1 MSDGKVREWIG
12 KDSYEMILNSVDS
25 GILEPD
31 QIRSL
36 AYGLSKKV
44 GGAHDMRM
52 PRKVEADRDEMVR
65 IFRGWY
71 EKGNLHMLTT
81 EQAVK
86 RLIEVIKSD
95 IVDFPPLAHALQK
108 SLDSVH
114 ADHGGFVS
122 NHPMDEY
129 AEKARKVIGEAA
141 WEFMMGAVDEGDLG
155 PYQMKGLA
163 FMLGKKVGG
172 DHKQRLHRID
182 HNDYRREM
190 MLIFQDWWRWTSEE
204 SAVALT
210 SPVQRLVDLLETANI
225 GNYPLANELKKT
237 LQKKKNSPE
246 QGSFSIQSRCQTKY
260 DLIATGSPVD
270 QLADQQDN
278 NEDGSASFGRFYAV

>member
-1 MSDGKVREWIG
+1 
-12 KDSYEMILNSVDS
+12 
-25 GILEPD
+25 
-31 QIRSL
+31 
-36 AYGLSKKV
+36 
-44 GGAHDMRM
+44 MRM

-71 EKGNLHMLTT
+71 EKGNLHTLRT

-86 RLIEVIKSD
+86 RLVEVIRSD
-95 IVDFPPLAHALQK
+95 AVYFPRLAHDLQK
-108 SLDSVH
+108 AVDTDSVH

-141 WEFMMGAVDEGDLG
+141 WELVMGAVDEGDLG

-172 DHKQRLHRID
+172 DHKQRFQRID
-182 HNDYRREM
+182 NSDYRREM
-190 MLIFQDWWRWTSEE
+190 MLILHDWWRWTSEE
-204 SAVALT
+204 SVVALT

-225 GNYPLANELKKT
+225 GNYPLANELKKAEAAKLT
-237 LQKKKNSPE
+237 WTSWS
-246 QGSFSIQSRCQTKY
+246 SFRVVVENI
-260 DLIATGSPVD
+260 
-270 QLADQQDN
+270 
-278 NEDGSASFGRFYAV
+278 